1 AAFGVSYKGF
11 SISAL
16 FQGVANVSTYLS
28 DIGVYETY
36 DFRER
41 MLHAWTPER
50 YAAGEEI
57 LYPALSTGLSSSNNN
72 NSFYLE
78 NTSFVRLKN
87 AEVGYEFST
96 ANWMSFLKAQS
107 FRVYVNGMNL
117 FTWDK
122 MRTKDYDP

>member
-1 AAFGVSYKGF
+1 YIVDGYFNSPEEISSYMPYEIGRSPRPGDFKYRDVNGDGKINDRDMAPIGHSVIPEYTYGAAFGVSYKGF

-50 YAAGEEI
+50 YAA
-57 LYPALSTGLSSSNNN
+57 
-72 NSFYLE
+72 
-78 NTSFVRLKN
+78 
-87 AEVGYEFST
+87 
-96 ANWMSFLKAQS
+96 
-107 FRVYVNGMNL
+107 
-117 FTWDK
+117 
-122 MRTKDYDP
+122 